1 MREKRA
7 ELAAD
12 MDYVNDVL
20 KTGAQKASALARKTL
35 AKARLAVG
43 LE

>member
-7 ELAAD
+7 ELAND
-12 MDYVNDVL
+12 MGYVNDVL
-20 KTGAQKASALARKTL
+20 KTGAAKASVLARETLQKARQ
-35 AKARLAVG
+35 AVG